1 MASQTAWVLAAVMAY
16 GVPASAGALCEHPP
30 GNVAQAGQRG
40 QRPGE
45 PGPAKDKDKDGK
57 PQEGHRPFKFW
68 QGDTQI
74 ELGITSQQS
83 AEIESIFQATRPKLE
98 ATKQKLDKLEAA
110 LSQTIKDNSADLTT
124 LSQQIDRLEGTRAE
138 LSKTRTLMLYRMRG
152 VLSADQRTKLQAMVD
167 RWEAGRR
174 RSTDPTGRR

>member
-1 MASQTAWVLAAVMAY
+1 MASQTAWVLAAVLAY
-16 GVPASAGALCEHPP
+16 GVPASAGALCDREP
-30 GNVAQAGQRG
+30 GSVAQADHRG

-45 PGPAKDKDKDGK
+45 PGPAKDKDGK

-68 QGDTQI
+68 QGATQS

-98 ATKQKLDKLEAA
+98 AIKEKLDKLEAA
-110 LSQTIKDNSADLTT
+110 VSQTIRDNSADLAT
-124 LSQQIDRLEGTRAE
+124 LSQQIDRLEGTRTE

-152 VLSADQRTKLQAMVD
+152 VLSGDQRAKLQAIVD
-167 RWEAGRR
+167 RWEASRR
-174 RSTDPTGRR
+174 KSTDSTGRH